1 MDIDDVD
8 PCGHAA
14 WAISRAWE
22 GLGRSQGAASEH
34 GLASSEPAPQV
45 HHRCLEWYTPGVPTS
60 RPRHQVTE
68 TDELAAA
75 LDEAA
80 VRWPGL
86 SRGQLITRLA
96 LEGHR
101 AVVVR
106 QRQHRTARLEA
117 LRRHGGALTDVY
129 PQGYVDSLRED
140 WPE

>member
-1 MDIDDVD
+1 M
-8 PCGHAA
+8 
-14 WAISRAWE
+14 
-22 GLGRSQGAASEH
+22 
-34 GLASSEPAPQV
+34 
-45 HHRCLEWYTPGVPTS
+45 PTT

-80 VRWPGL
+80 RRWPGL

-106 QRQHRTARLEA
+106 QRQHRSERLEA
-117 LRRHGGALTDVY
+117 LERHSGALTGVF
-129 PQGYVDSLRED
+129 PTGHLEALRED

>member
-1 MDIDDVD
+1 M
-8 PCGHAA
+8 
-14 WAISRAWE
+14 
-22 GLGRSQGAASEH
+22 
-34 GLASSEPAPQV
+34 
-45 HHRCLEWYTPGVPTS
+45 PTT

-68 TDELAAA
+68 TDDLAAA

-80 VRWPGL
+80 GRWPEL

-106 QRQHRTARLEA
+106 QRQHRSERLEA
-117 LRRHGGALTDVY
+117 LRRHRGALTGVY
-129 PQGYVDSLRED
+129 PPGHLESLRED